1 MSSRRGRRLVFVHGR
16 TTCAEATRRA
26 KRCCGDRGASWAPPS
41 RGRRQ
46 NSCGGAGSR
55 EQAAQALKSWLSS
68 HIKRRRGC
76 IFRRAQAVKGCAVG
90 GRRAADAKDRAAARR
105 ARDLGM
111 PRCVSYS
118 FWPISG
124 LDFIVV
130 EVKLLIRKWGR
141 QRSLKRL
148 LYLDNVEIGLRYG
161 PAKSPSETRTR
172 SETNRGNLLR
182 PATKGYEVKMSVLK

>member
-90 GRRAADAKDRAAARR
+90 GRRAADAKDRTAARR
-105 ARDLGM
+105 ERDLGM

-118 FWPISG
+118 FWPVSC
-124 LDFIVV
+124 LDVIVV

-141 QRSLKRL
+141 QRSPKRL

-161 PAKSPSETRTR
+161 PAKSPSETRSR
-172 SETNRGNLLR
+172 RETNRAYLLR
-182 PATKGYEVKMSVLK
+182 PAT